1 MARAD
6 SSSAAGGRSDE
17 LEMGI
22 VAPKLVPHRLP
33 PGSISRPQLLRLL
46 EAGQDRRLTLV
57 SAPAGFGK
65 TTVLTEWVGTAAS
78 TGTRF
83 AWVSLDANDAEPAR
97 FWTHVIAA
105 LARAEPRV
113 GRRSLGALRAHPE
126 SMTTSVLPVLF
137 EELDADAGH
146 TVLILD
152 DYHRAENP
160 TVNAQLEEYLR
171 YRPARVQLVVATRSD
186 PALGVARLRASGEL
200 VELRAESL
208 RFGATE
214 LSAFFSAVGVTGL
227 SEEDERRLEEQ
238 TGGWPAPLRLA
249 ALLMP
254 EHDRAA
260 FIDSFTGGTRQVV
273 DYLTRDVLD
282 LMPERT
288 RDFLLRVSI
297 LRRMSG
303 ALCDAVLGTSGSGDL
318 LAELERANLF
328 VSADAEGRWY
338 QQHQLFAGALRLE
351 LARTRPEQVPILHSR
366 ASDWFTRAGDLE
378 EATEHAIA
386 ARDVKSAA
394 LLVAGQVQPL
404 TATGRAATLQRWLSV
419 LDWPEAAQDPEL
431 AFVRAVAASLANHG
445 DEALEHLAVARTG
458 DPTHRDTGGLPLAFR
473 ADFLESIVAVTQV
486 SRAEAAAR
494 RAVAA
499 APSVAWEGVALAGL
513 GQAQYLQGH
522 HGDAIATLRRAAGQ
536 IPEANPILLGVAIGG
551 LGLAESARGDQ
562 LSRADAML
570 DASLRGLAAIG
581 SDRTSVGAVL
591 HLALGERERR
601 AGDLR
606 GALARFDRAI
616 DVLDDAPRGTW
627 LALAHLLRASVR
639 LLLGDLV
646 AATSELDLV
655 DQVLDRMP
663 DPGDLR
669 ARSARLRQSVDA
681 PSRPASQFG
690 ENLSDRELDVLR
702 LAAEGLDQRQIGEQ
716 LFISYN
722 TVKSH
727 LKTAY
732 RKLGVSSRA
741 EAVQRLHAVEQ
752 SPG

>member
-1 MARAD
+1 M
-6 SSSAAGGRSDE
+6 S
-17 LEMGI
+17 
-22 VAPKLVPHRLP
+22 
-33 PGSISRPQLLRLL
+33 
-46 EAGQDRRLTLV
+46 
-57 SAPAGFGK
+57 
-65 TTVLTEWVGTAAS
+65 
-78 TGTRF
+78 
-83 AWVSLDANDAEPAR
+83 
-97 FWTHVIAA
+97 
-105 LARAEPRV
+105 
-113 GRRSLGALRAHPE
+113 
-126 SMTTSVLPVLF
+126 
-137 EELDADAGH
+137 
-146 TVLILD
+146 
-152 DYHRAENP
+152 
-160 TVNAQLEEYLR
+160 
-171 YRPARVQLVVATRSD
+171 TRSD
-186 PALGVARLRASGEL
+186 PALGVPRLRASGEL

-208 RFGATE
+208 RFGAME

-227 SEEDERRLEEQ
+227 SEKDERRLGEQ

-254 EHDRAA
+254 EQDRAA

-282 LMPERT
+282 LMPEQT

-297 LRRMSG
+297 LRRMNG

-328 VSADAEGRWY
+328 VSSDAEGHWY

-351 LARTRPEQVPILHSR
+351 LVRTKPDEVPILHSR
-366 ASDWFTRAGDLE
+366 AADWFTRVGDLE

-394 LLVAGQVQPL
+394 RLVAGQVQPL
-404 TATGRAATLQRWLSV
+404 AATGRSATIQRWLNA
-419 LDWPEAAQDPEL
+419 LDWPEAARDPEL
-431 AFVRAVAASLANHG
+431 AFVRAVGASLANRV
-445 DEALEHLAVARTG
+445 DEALQHLAVARTG
-458 DPTHRDTGGLPLAFR
+458 PQDHQDAGGLPLGFR

-499 APSVAWEGVALAGL
+499 APNLVWEGVALAGL
-513 GQAQYLQGH
+513 GQSQFLQGRL
-522 HGDAIATLRRAAGQ
+522 GDAIATLRRAAGQ
-536 IPEANPILLGVAIGG
+536 ISEANPILLGVAIGS

-562 LSRADAML
+562 MARADAML

-591 HLALGERERR
+591 HLAAGERERR

-616 DVLDDAPRGTW
+616 DILDDAPRGTW

-639 LLLGDLV
+639 LLLGDAV
-646 AATSELDLV
+646 AATRELDLV
-655 DQVLDRMP
+655 DEILDRVP

-669 ARSARLRQSVDA
+669 DRCARLRGSVDA
-681 PSRPASQFG
+681 PARPASQFG
-690 ENLSDRELDVLR
+690 EKLSDRELDVLR

-741 EAVQRLHAVEQ
+741 EAVQRLQAVDQ